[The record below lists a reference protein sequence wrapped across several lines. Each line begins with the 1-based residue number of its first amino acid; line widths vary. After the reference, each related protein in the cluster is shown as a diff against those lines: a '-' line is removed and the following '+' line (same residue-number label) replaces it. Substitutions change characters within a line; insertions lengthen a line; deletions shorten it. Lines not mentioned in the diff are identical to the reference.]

1 MNALASIEQELLGL
15 GYGAEALH
23 RGYSFAD
30 VLNPSA
36 QTRTVALAAFTQT
49 PESFRSAAFGVVEN
63 EPDSAGAVLAN
74 RALGAP
80 IFFSIDGRD
89 VSVWTVSARQAPR
102 LLERV
107 PVRQLSELF
116 DRYRDSWTPQAL
128 HRAKALDLPRDPVQ
142 ADFIDLGLMPAIEQE
157 VRRKLHQTMAEVLDL
172 LLPSD
177 TGQEREKAA
186 FRLTFRLLAA
196 KILIDREHP
205 AAADWAHDD
214 VSAVLSGIQGYY
226 GLSLLGTDVA
236 AVCPDDIAAAWA
248 RLRSSITL
256 RNISSDSLAFV
267 YENTLVTADTRKLFG
282 THSTPR
288 PLAEYVLS
296 RIDLSRYAPETVRI
310 AEPFAGAGIF
320 LVAALRELRDLLP
333 PDWPAER
340 RHQFLVDRLAGAELD
355 AFACEVAT
363 LSLILADYPN
373 ANGWH
378 IRSTDLFKAG
388 ALRTFLEGATIIL
401 CNPPFEDFKA
411 EERQDYPEAFA
422 VSPSKAMVALH
433 ASIDAAPEALGFVL
447 PRGVLQQTQYRHL
460 RTRLAAIYDR
470 IELISLPDR
479 IFEKATYPCAL
490 VIATDQ
496 RPVEMSAKPVR
507 LNAKTV
513 VDADREL
520 FLAHGSVTS
529 ERHSV
534 RAASAGNIWI
544 GELDSLWSYLEDAPR
559 LGNSADIGRGLQ
571 WKSQRAGV
579 FSELGPMR
587 ERGIYKPADSLIPFH
602 LMNTVWLSTDP
613 ELSYRQGPLQRPWNK
628 PKVLI
633 NNQRSS
639 RGPWRLVAAADD
651 SGLWAS
657 QQFTGIWPT
666 GDYDI
671 RALAAILNGPLA
683 NAFVTEHSTDH
694 DFTNAMLA
702 EMPLPRK
709 LDMKALGAA
718 VREYEA
724 LIEEKRNTVL
734 AVDDH
739 DRRLNRLLVW
749 IDALVLD
756 GYDLPPRLERQLF
769 AYFGDRERPVPHA
782 FSGWLPVDL
791 KGYVPLYE
799 WLTQDHSLN
808 RGAWVLDVFKPAPAE
823 ENDAL
828 SRFIA

>member
-1 MNALASIEQELLGL
+1 MSVLVSIERELLGL
-15 GYGAEALH
+15 GYSADALH
-23 RGYSFAD
+23 RAYSFAD
-30 VLNPSA
+30 VLDSA
-36 QTRTVALAAFTQT
+36 AHTRTVALAAFTQT
-49 PESFRSAAFGVVEN
+49 PESFRSAAFGVVEG
-63 EPDSAGAVLAN
+63 EPDSAAAVMAN

-80 IFFSIDGRD
+80 IFFSIDSSD
-89 VSVWTVSARQAPR
+89 VGVWAVGAQAPR

-107 PVRQLSELF
+107 PVDQLSDLF
-116 DRYRDSWTPQAL
+116 GRYRDSWTPQAL
-128 HRAKALDLPRDPVQ
+128 HRAKSLDLPRGPIQV
-142 ADFIDLGLMPAIEQE
+142 DFIDLGLLPAIEQE
-157 VRRKLHQTMAEVLDL
+157 VQHKLHRTMAEVLDL

-177 TGQEREKAA
+177 AGQERQKDA

-214 VSAVLSGIQGYY
+214 ASAVLSGIQGYY
-226 GLSLLGTDVA
+226 SLGLLANDVA
-236 AVCPDDIAAAWA
+236 AVSADDIVAAWA

-296 RIDLSRYAPETVRI
+296 QIDLSRCNPETVRI

-340 RHQFLVDRLAGAELD
+340 RHQFLVERLVGAELD

-378 IRSTDLFKAG
+378 IRSTDLFKVG
-388 ALRTFLEGATIIL
+388 ALSTFLEGATLIL
-401 CNPPFEDFKA
+401 CNPPFEDFTV

-433 ASIDAAPEALGFVL
+433 AAIDACPEALGFVL
-447 PRGVLQQTQYRHL
+447 PRGVLQQAKYRKL
-460 RTRLAAIYDR
+460 RSRLAAAYAR
-470 IELISLPDR
+470 VELVSLPDR

-490 VIATDQ
+490 VIASDR
-496 RPVEMSAKPVR
+496 RPVATVAKPVR
-507 LNAKTV
+507 LIAKTV
-513 VDADREL
+513 TDAGRAQ
-520 FLAHGSVTS
+520 FLMDGVVTS
-529 ERHSV
+529 RREAIRPTSE
-534 RAASAGNIWI
+534 GDLWI
-544 GELDSLWSYLEDAPR
+544 GELDAIWSYLAEVPR
-559 LGNSADIGRGLQ
+559 LGDHVEIFRGLQ
-571 WKSQRAGV
+571 WRSQRTGV
-579 FSELGPMR
+579 HDEPGPKR
-587 ERGIYKPADSLIPFH
+587 ERGLYRPADSLIPFH
-602 LMNTVWLSTDP
+602 LMSSVWLSTDP
-613 ELSYRQGPLQRPWNK
+613 GLNLYPGPLTRAWDK

-639 RGPWRLVAAADD
+639 RGPWRLAAAADD

-657 QQFTGIWPT
+657 QQFTGLWPT

-694 DFTNAMLA
+694 DFTNVMLGS
-702 EMPLPRK
+702 MPLPRK
-709 LDMKALGAA
+709 LDMITLGAA

-724 LIEEKRNTVL
+724 LINEKSHAVL
-734 AVDDH
+734 VGNEYDS
-739 DRRLNRLLVW
+739 RLDRLLVL

-769 AYFGDRERPVPHA
+769 SYFEGRKRPVQHT
-782 FSGWLPVDL
+782 FSGWLPVNL

-799 WLTQDHSLN
+799 WLTRDHASN
-808 RGAWVLDVFKPAPAE
+808 YGAWVLDVFKPAPDE

-828 SRFIA
+828 ARFLA